1 MESVTMEQLLKAEEE
16 KIRGE
21 IKADTTVDKSREQ
34 TVARLREALGQT
46 LLRYNAAN
54 SGDMVRQ
61 GLADCLTATAQDSLG
76 YLLTGTAEKEISR
89 RPVRAGA
96 VISLLC
102 AVIACLGG
110 ALFFVKEMP
119 LLYDCILMAVSVLLA
134 FLAGRLWYGER
145 EVRVHAGLDADAVWR
160 TLKKTSSTMD
170 RKITSFYEMEEARI
184 QEAQKNAEEIG
195 TRKFNDEELQ
205 LLGDLL
211 EGLYSDNGEFSLR
224 QLRKIKPYLQHQG
237 IELKE
242 YDVKNAELFEILPSK
257 KGASTLR
264 PALVEGETLL
274 LSGRATELER

>member
-16 KIRGE
+16 RIRGE
-21 IKADTTVDKSREQ
+21 IRAYTTVDQDRTQSV
-34 TVARLREALGQT
+34 TRLKDTLAQA

-54 SGDMVRQ
+54 AGNQACQAV
-61 GLADCLTATAQDSLG
+61 ADSITAAIQDSFG
-76 YLLTGTAEKEISR
+76 FLLAGTAEKEISK

-102 AVIACLGG
+102 SIICCL
-110 ALFFVKEMP
+110 ASLLLFGQELSF
-119 LLYDCILMAVSVLLA
+119 LFGCILMVLGIFFA
-134 FLAGRLWYGER
+134 FLSGRLWYGER
-145 EVRVHAGLDADAVWR
+145 KVRVRTGLDDEIVWK
-160 TLKKTSSTMD
+160 TLKKISATMD
-170 RKITSFYEMEEARI
+170 RKITSFCEMEEAWI
-184 QEAQKNAEEIG
+184 QEAQNKAGEIG
-195 TRKFNDEELQ
+195 SRKISDEELQ

-242 YDVKNAELFEILPSK
+242 YDTKNAELFEILPSK

-264 PALVEGETLL
+264 PALLEGETLL
-274 LSGRATELER
+274 LAGKATELER

>member
-21 IKADTTVDKSREQ
+21 IKADTTVDRNREQ
-34 TVARLREALGQT
+34 SVSRLKEALGQT

-54 SGDMVRQ
+54 AGDMVRQ
-61 GLADCLTATAQDSLG
+61 GLADSLTATAQDSLG

-102 AVIACLGG
+102 AVSACLGG

-145 EVRVHAGLDADAVWR
+145 EVRVYAGLDADAVWR
-160 TLKKTSSTMD
+160 TLRKTSSTMD
-170 RKITSFYEMEEARI
+170 RKITSFCEMEEARI
-184 QEAQKNAEEIG
+184 QEAQKNAKENG
-195 TRKFNDEELQ
+195 TKKFNDEELQ
-205 LLGDLL
+205 LFGDLL

-224 QLRKIKPYLQHQG
+224 QIRKIKPYLQHQG

-264 PALVEGETLL
+264 PALLEGETLL